1 MRGLKCLRVQRSLQQ
16 FVSVL
21 PCQLVQEYYCFYE
34 LRKLD
39 VQPVQR
45 RVQLLVVQAVKH
57 YYIFD

>member
-1 MRGLKCLRVQRSLQQ
+1 MRCLKCLGDKRSLLQ

-21 PCQLVQEYYCFYE
+21 PCQLVLEYYCFYE

-39 VQPVQR
+39 IQPVQR
-45 RVQLLVVQAVKH
+45 RVQLLVVRVEKH